1 MKVVQPIP
9 QSVYRN
15 IAILH
20 PSGQIDEIEGRG
32 EKKEEEEEKTFET
45 RQISRGSLQ
54 LGVHDAR

>member
-1 MKVVQPIP
+1 MKVVQPTP

-20 PSGQIDEIEGRG
+20 PSGQIDEIEGR
-32 EKKEEEEEKTFET
+32 EKKKEEEEKTFGT

>member
-1 MKVVQPIP
+1 MKVVQPTP

-15 IAILH
+15 IAILR
-20 PSGQIDEIEGRG
+20 PSGQIDGDRRKR
-32 EKKEEEEEKTFET
+32 KKKKEEEKTFGT